1 MEDSMKLRKSIAA
14 RSYVLVF
21 FAVSMV
27 VVLSAFRIGALSA
40 GASKRQVDFP
50 VISRVPKLTVV
61 NLKVHGEAV
70 LFSVRNDYDKTITA
84 FSVTSSGVTTRN
96 EMLGSDYVI
105 APRSTNT
112 GEYELPSPSRPE
124 NGIAVMAAVFEDGTT
139 DGDPEF
145 VRQILD
151 ARAGKQ
157 AQLARILPILEEASI
172 TLKDAGSNEKWQTIQ
187 LRIAQL
193 PDCEKRR
200 SFEFCAALNDEKE
213 LALREVKQVEQIKK
227 ERGDE
232 VAQAIISH
240 IKERYERSN
249 IMLQLSLKQVQ

>member
-1 MEDSMKLRKSIAA
+1 MKLRKPIGA

-21 FAVSMV
+21 FAVSLV

-40 GASKRQVDFP
+40 GASKKQVDFP
-50 VISRVPKLTVV
+50 VKSLVPKLTVV
-61 NLKVHGEAV
+61 NLRVHRDAV
-70 LFSVRNDYDKTITA
+70 VLSVRNDYDKTITA
-84 FSVTSSGVTTRN
+84 FSVTSSGVTARN

-105 APRSTNT
+105 APGSTNT
-112 GEYELPSPSRPE
+112 GEYGLPSASGPE

-145 VRQILD
+145 VKQILD

-157 AQLARILPILEEASI
+157 AQLARIIPILEGASI
-172 TLKDAGSNEKWQTIQ
+172 ALKEAGSSQKWQTLQ
-187 LRIAQL
+187 LQIAQL
-193 PDCEKRR
+193 PDCEKRK

-213 LALREVKQVEQIKK
+213 LALRKVKQLEQIKRD
-227 ERGDE
+227 RGDE

-240 IKERYERSN
+240 IRERYERSN
-249 IMLQLSLKQVQ
+249 THAERLR

>member
-1 MEDSMKLRKSIAA
+1 MKLSKSIAA
-14 RSYVLVF
+14 RPYVLVF
-21 FAVSMV
+21 FAVSLV

-50 VISRVPKLTVV
+50 VKSLVPKLTVV

-70 LFSVRNDYDKTITA
+70 LLSVRNDYDKTITA
-84 FSVTSSGVTTRN
+84 FSVTSSGVTARN

-105 APRSTNT
+105 APQSTNT
-112 GEYELPSPSRPE
+112 GEYGLPSASGPE

-145 VRQILD
+145 VKQILD

-172 TLKDAGSNEKWQTIQ
+172 TLKEAGSSQKWQTIQ

-213 LALREVKQVEQIKK
+213 LALRKVKQVEQINRD
-227 ERGDE
+227 RGDQ
-232 VAQAIISH
+232 VAEAIISH
-240 IKERYERSN
+240 IRERYERSN
-249 IMLQLSLKQVQ
+249 IMLQLSLKPVQ